1 MSKTPKHHKDAD
13 ATTKKKPTKKPI
25 AIPLPIVTNDETTLD
40 DEMSDLFNEDKVKHE
55 HGHTEPE
62 RD

>member
-1 MSKTPKHHKDAD
+1 MSKESKHHKETDSS
-13 ATTKKKPTKKPI
+13 KKKPKNKPI
-25 AIPLPIVTNDETTLD
+25 DIPLPILPNDEKTLD

>member
-1 MSKTPKHHKDAD
+1 MSKESKHHKETDSS
-13 ATTKKKPTKKPI
+13 TKKKSKTKPI
-25 AIPLPIVTNDETTLD
+25 NIPLTIVPNDETTMD

>member
-1 MSKTPKHHKDAD
+1 MTKEPKHHKD
-13 ATTKKKPTKKPI
+13 TERSKKKPENKPI
-25 AIPLPIVTNDETTLD
+25 AIPLPIVPNDETTMD

>member
-1 MSKTPKHHKDAD
+1 MSKESKHHKEKDSS
-13 ATTKKKPTKKPI
+13 KKKSKTKPVN
-25 AIPLPIVTNDETTLD
+25 IPLTIVPSDETTMD